1 MQISIVVQCPNRFS
15 EVLPDEPENTEFVI
29 EDCVSRALLELF
41 GMVIVETVDI
51 SDVASEYEQ
60 SDARSYGA

>member
-1 MQISIVVQCPNRFS
+1 MQISIVVQCPGRCS
-15 EVLPDEPENTEFVI
+15 EVLPDEPEHTELFI

-51 SDVASEYEQ
+51 IDVVFEYEHG
-60 SDARSYGA
+60 DARSSGV